1 MVTLSTIF
9 LPVSGA
15 HISPTVSVALAVIR
29 RISPVRAVG
38 HLLAQSGGAIAG
50 ASVMLAFYGTF
61 EEAQTKH
68 EAVFGL
74 EFLLTFM
81 IVLLYLRVTEH
92 SDNLMASVTIGISYM
107 TANTAFRVAVN
118 PAFALGR
125 SFVENDFDHLWL
137 FWLGPLLGGVCA
149 ALCHEYIFNEQK
161 DVHLSLTN
169 LSTSSNQ
176 DTDNEEADI
185 RFNHHPHYNM
195 VKRSS
200 NRPQVIAK
208 PASEGRTGQ
217 QHQVRAGTSGYNEQN
232 FKYNGSVRTNCGA
245 QDYFQPPTYS
255 QPISKN
261 KTNHSR
267 SAFSFHTVV
276 SDKNQGGTLDFLF
289 YR

>member
-1 MVTLSTIF
+1 MLPSLPLSLCYLSF
-9 LPVSGA
+9 SDA
-15 HISPTVSVALAVIR
+15 
-29 RISPVRAVG
+29 G

-61 EEAQTKH
+61 EEAQTRQH

-92 SDNLMASVTIGISYM
+92 SDNLMASVAIGISYM
-107 TANTAFRVAVN
+107 TANTAFRGAVN

-137 FWLGPLLGGVCA
+137 FWLGPLLGGTCA

-176 DTDNEEADI
+176 DTDNEEPDI
-185 RFNHHPHYNM
+185 RFNYYYYHHYIIIF
-195 VKRSS
+195 S
-200 NRPQVIAK
+200 QA
-208 PASEGRTGQ
+208 TGQ
-217 QHQVRAGTSGYNEQN
+217 YQYQTWSSQWKDGTASSEARA
-232 FKYNGSVRTNCGA
+232 VW
-245 QDYFQPPTYS
+245 
-255 QPISKN
+255 I
-261 KTNHSR
+261 
-267 SAFSFHTVV
+267 
-276 SDKNQGGTLDFLF
+276 
-289 YR
+289 